1 MTPTIR
7 TFAAAVLTLG
17 CAAGTLL
24 GETKINA
31 GGASFPDPVYQ
42 RWVAAYH
49 QQNPDVTI
57 NYESVGSGGGI
68 RGITDKT
75 YDFAGSDAPL
85 SKKEKDKAPAPL
97 MHLPTVAGAV
107 VAAYNLPGF
116 NGDLKLDGPTLAD
129 IYLGKV
135 RTWSDPAIAALNPGA
150 NLPDLPITPVYRSDG
165 SGTSYVFTSYLAT
178 QSGEFKDRIGAGKS
192 VDFPRGQGAQ
202 KNPGVTAAVK
212 ATRGAIGYIELTY
225 ATENKIPFALMK
237 NKDGKF
243 VKASPKTVSDAGEGA
258 VKDMSVDGMD
268 VDIWNQPGADAYPIA
283 AFTYIIVYRDL
294 DYLGSKEKA
303 QAMVKYLKWATTG
316 EKAQKMAADMN
327 YAPLSKGVQDK
338 DAAAIDS
345 LTYGGQK
352 LGGM

>member
-1 MTPTIR
+1 MTTMMK
-7 TFAAAVLTLG
+7 TFATAVLTFG
-17 CAAGTLL
+17 CAAGSVV
-24 GETKINA
+24 GETLIKA
-31 GGASFPDPVYQ
+31 GGASFPDPIYQ
-42 RWVAAYH
+42 RWVQAYH
-49 QQNPDVTI
+49 EQNPDVTI

-116 NGDLKLDGPTLAD
+116 KGDLKLDGPTLAN

-135 RTWSDPAIAALNPGA
+135 RTWNDPAIAALNPGA
-150 NLPDLPITPVYRSDG
+150 NLPNLPITPVYRSDG
-165 SGTSYVFTSYLAT
+165 SGTSYVFTSYLVT
-178 QSGEFKDRIGAGKS
+178 QSEEFKDRVGAGKS
-192 VDFPRGQGAQ
+192 VDFPAGQGAQ

-212 ATRGAIGYIELTY
+212 ATRGAVGYIELTY

-243 VKASPKTVSDAGEGA
+243 VKASPTTVSNAGEGA
-258 VKDMSVDGMD
+258 VKDMGVDGMD

-303 QAMVKYLKWATTG
+303 MALVDYLKWATHS

-327 YAPLSKGVQDK
+327 YAPLSEGVQKK
-338 DAAAIDS
+338 DMAAIES
-345 LTYGGQK
+345 LTYGGEK